1 MSHPAKSATKAI
13 YLGIAGNTALALIK
27 GATGILG
34 NSYALIADAIE
45 STSDIFASVLLL
57 IGMRYISRPA
67 DENHPYGHGRAEP
80 LFTFGVVGF
89 LMISA
94 TLIAVESVKN
104 ICTEHETPHPYTLIV
119 LAGIILV
126 KEVFYRIVKKKS
138 EHINSGALK
147 ADAWH
152 HRSDAITSLAAF
164 IGISVAVLA
173 GPGYE
178 TADDWAALVAVGIIL
193 YNAYLIFR
201 PALSEIMDE
210 QTYDGF
216 VEQIRISAIEVP
228 GVIATEKCF
237 VRKLGM
243 DFQVDLHVIVSAE
256 ITVREGHNIAHRL
269 KDYLMIRYSEIA
281 DVHIHVEPNDPEIMP
296 TGLTEHRP

>member
-1 MSHPAKSATKAI
+1 MSQHLKSATKAI

-27 GATGILG
+27 GVTGFVG

-45 STSDIFASVLLL
+45 SSSDIFSSILLL
-57 IGMRYISRPA
+57 IGLRYISRPA

-80 LFTFGVVGF
+80 LFTFGVVVF

-94 TLIAVESVKN
+94 TLITVEAIKN
-104 ICTEHETPHPYTLIV
+104 IQTPHETPETYTLCV
-119 LAGIILV
+119 LAFIILV
-126 KEVFYRIVKKKS
+126 KELFYRLVRKKG
-138 EHINSGALK
+138 EETQSGALK

-164 IGISVAVLA
+164 VGILIAILA

-178 TADDWAALVAVGIIL
+178 TADDWAALVASVIIL

-210 QTYDGF
+210 QRYDDF
-216 VEQIRISAIEVP
+216 IEKIRVTATEVP
-228 GVIATEKCF
+228 GVVSTEKCF
-237 VRKLGM
+237 VRKMGM
-243 DFQVDLHVIVSAE
+243 DFQVDLHAIVDAE
-256 ITVREGHNIAHRL
+256 ITVREGHKIAHRL

-281 DVHIHVEPNDPEIMP
+281 DVHIHIETNDPELTP
-296 TGLTEHRP
+296 TN